1 MHRYYGLIILFF
13 IWIGLS
19 GLGFFD
25 SFLFPDPNLVAQA
38 FWDVLLSGVLIHE
51 TTTTIVRL
59 FVVCII
65 SVLIGV
71 PIGIVLGSNRRI
83 YQSTELLLDMA
94 RSIPPLAVFPLFML
108 IFGIGDASKIAV
120 AVFGASVIIIFNTS
134 YGVFSASVL
143 RIQAIKLM
151 GASRFQIYRYVLSWE
166 CLPQML
172 VGFRVAL
179 SLALMIIVVTE
190 MFVGTTVGL
199 GRLIS
204 DSQSVYD
211 LPLMYVAILWTGI
224 VGYLLNGGVRL
235 LEKRVLY
242 WRK

>member
-13 IWIGLS
+13 IWISLS

-25 SFLFPDPNLVAQA
+25 PFLFPSPDLFGQA
-38 FWDVLLSGVLIHE
+38 FWDILSSGVLIQE
-51 TTTTIVRL
+51 TTATLVRL
-59 FVVCII
+59 FVACIF

-71 PIGIVLGSNRRI
+71 PLGIVLGSNRRI
-83 YQSTELLLDMA
+83 YQGTELLLDMA
-94 RSIPPLAVFPLFML
+94 RSLPPLAVFPLFML
-108 IFGIGDASKIAV
+108 TFGIGDTSKIAV

-134 YGVFSASVL
+134 YGVFSASVVRL
-143 RIQAIKLM
+143 QSVKLM
-151 GASRFQIYRYVLSWE
+151 GASRFQMYRYVLLWE

-190 MFVGTTVGL
+190 MFIGTTVGL
-199 GRLIS
+199 GRLIV
-204 DSQSVYD
+204 DSQAVYD

-235 LEKRVLY
+235 LESRILY
-242 WRK
+242 WQK